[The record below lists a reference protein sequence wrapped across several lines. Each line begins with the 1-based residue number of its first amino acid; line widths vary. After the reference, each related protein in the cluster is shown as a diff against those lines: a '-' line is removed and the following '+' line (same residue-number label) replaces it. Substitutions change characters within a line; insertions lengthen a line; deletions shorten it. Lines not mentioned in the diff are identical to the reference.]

1 MIETVLIVILTLSL
15 IFNIIFYIPYLLK
28 KQDEKLS
35 IHFKELQLRLNRLE
49 NNINKNDGD
58 LNSKESTTL

>member
-15 IFNIIFYIPYLLK
+15 IFNIIFYIPHLLK

-35 IHFKELQLRLNRLE
+35 LHFKELQLRLNRLE
-49 NNINKNDGD
+49 KNINQKNED
-58 LNSKESTTL
+58 LNA